1 MYRVAVLYGQPT
13 DAASFDEYYH
23 NTHMPIAQKMPGLQ
37 GATITKCET
46 LDGTAPAFYIITEL
60 QFESREAA
68 AAGLGSPEGRAAGA
82 DVANFATGGVQ
93 MAFLP
98 G

>member
-1 MYRVAVLYGQPT
+1 MYRVAVLYGRPT
-13 DAASFDEYYH
+13 DAAAFDEYYH
-23 NTHMPIAQKMPGLQ
+23 DTHMPIAQKMPGLQ
-37 GATITKCET
+37 GATVTKCET
-46 LDGTAPAFYIITEL
+46 LDGSEPAFYIITEL